1 MRENL
6 SKLDTYIAT
15 VNSNIEKF
23 NEYAKIKYD
32 VLTKICERCND
43 IISNF
48 FKGYLAAGEK

>member
-23 NEYAKIKYD
+23 NEYAKINYEE
-32 VLTKICERCND
+32 LTTRSERCD
-43 IISNF
+43 GMMSNM
-48 FKGYLAAGEK
+48 FKVYL